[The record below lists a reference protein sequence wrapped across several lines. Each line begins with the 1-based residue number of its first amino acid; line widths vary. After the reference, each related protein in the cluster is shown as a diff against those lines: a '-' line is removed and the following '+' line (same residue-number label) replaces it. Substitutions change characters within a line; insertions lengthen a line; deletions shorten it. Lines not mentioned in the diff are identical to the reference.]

1 MRPIKQWSVTL
12 LFCALMAAAL
22 PAAAT
27 VWTGTLYYTNYTGG
41 QNVWDINYS
50 YNDVTQNFSLAPAH
64 NIASTNGADGIVF
77 APNGNL
83 LIGGQ
88 TSGNVYELNPTNGAL
103 LNTQNTGTANYHLT
117 VNPNGTQ
124 VYTSNFM
131 GPLNTL
137 SLPIGSGSTTSALTG
152 GDTGVTQ
159 IAFGTGGTVFYV
171 NGNPNC
177 CGNLGTIN
185 LSTDV
190 TSQLYAGVLPA
201 HGLIFDP
208 YTNLITMFGDG
219 STGTMSAADGSGL
232 KTGVINAGCNFDQGA
247 VDGHGHALIAGC
259 DSITFL
265 DYSTSHDITNP
276 NYSTIIGG
284 FSGIDDVAPLA
295 GAGSNPQP
303 SVPEP
308 ATLALLGAGLAA
320 LLLARRRKVS

>member
-1 MRPIKQWSVTL
+1 MRQINQWSMTL
-12 LFCALMAAAL
+12 ALCGLMAAAL
-22 PAAAT
+22 PAGAT
-27 VWTGTLYYTNYTGG
+27 VWNGTLYYTNYTGG
-41 QNVWDINYS
+41 QNVWDVNYS
-50 YNDVTQNFSLAPAH
+50 YNDTTQTFSVGTAH

-88 TSGNVYELNPTNGAL
+88 TSGNVYELNPTTGAL

-117 VNPNGTQ
+117 VNPNGGQ
-124 VYTSNFM
+124 VYTSDFG

-137 SLPIGSGSTTSALTG
+137 PLPIGSGSTTSALTG
-152 GDTGVTQ
+152 SDTGLTQ
-159 IAFGTGGTVFYV
+159 IAFGAGGTVFYV
-171 NGNPNC
+171 NGSPNC

-185 LSTDV
+185 LTTDV
-190 TSQLYAGVLPA
+190 TTQLYSNILPA

-219 STGTMSAADGSGL
+219 STGTMSAANGSGL
-232 KTGVINAGCNFDQGA
+232 KTGVINSGCNFDQGA

-265 DYSTSHDITNP
+265 DYSTSHDITHP

-308 ATLALLGAGLAA
+308 ATLALLGIGLAT
-320 LLLARRRKVS
+320 LGFSRRRKLS